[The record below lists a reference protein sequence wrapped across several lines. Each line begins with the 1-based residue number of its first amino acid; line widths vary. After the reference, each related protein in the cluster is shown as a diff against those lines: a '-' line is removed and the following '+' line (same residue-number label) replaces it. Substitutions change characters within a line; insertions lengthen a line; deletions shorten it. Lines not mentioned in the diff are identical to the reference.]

1 MPKTCILDVGA
12 NSGDFLFPVAARSP
26 SIPVIGIEPIPEL
39 FEGLGARREVLNLLN
54 VELQCTAIDTAP
66 RSARFNV
73 ARHADWGVSSLLEF
87 DRQSLADDEYWA
99 LRSDLY
105 FDESI
110 DVKVVRLDA
119 LLEEAGYDHISF
131 IKIDAQGVDLRV
143 LESLGKLLPCVDAGM
158 LEAPTTCNSTLYQGE
173 PSLHEVLTFLDQNGF
188 EPYAIKSNDPACA
201 EVNVFFNR
209 RGVDWREMETSLNL
223 RGVPLYDGKHYWHIP
238 SSSPEPPPGDP
249 VSQSVQQEID
259 LARHYVAE
267 NRAAW
272 SRIVHWQKEVSHLQH
287 EASELTQQL
296 AQLEVENASLLHMR
310 HTNLA
315 LRSEIEAMHRSMSWK
330 ATAPLRALKK
340 LIRK

>member
-26 SIPVIGIEPIPEL
+26 SISVIGIEPIPEL
-39 FEGLGARREVLNLLN
+39 FEELGARREVLNLLN
-54 VELQCTAIDTAP
+54 VELRCTAIDTAP

-105 FDESI
+105 FDEAI

-119 LLEEAGYDHISF
+119 LLEEAGYDHVSF
-131 IKIDAQGVDLRV
+131 IKVDAQGVDLRV
-143 LESLGKLLPCVDAGM
+143 LESLGALLPCVDAGM
-158 LEAPTTCNSTLYQGE
+158 LEAPTTRNSALYTDE
-173 PSLHEVLTFLDQNGF
+173 PSLHDVLTFLDEHGF

-209 RGVDWREMETSLNL
+209 RGVDWREIETKLNL
-223 RGVPLYDGKHYWHIP
+223 RGVPLYDGKHYWHVP
-238 SSSPEPPPGDP
+238 SSSPTLLPGDP
-249 VSQSVQQEID
+249 VSQSVQQDLD

-272 SRIVHWQKEVSHLQH
+272 SRVVHWQKEVLHLQH
-287 EASELTQQL
+287 KASELTQQL
-296 AQLEVENASLLHMR
+296 AQLKVENASLPHIR
-310 HTNLA
+310 NTNLH
-315 LRSEIEAMHRSMSWK
+315 LRLEIEAIHRSMSWK
-330 ATAPLRALKK
+330 TTAPLRAFKK